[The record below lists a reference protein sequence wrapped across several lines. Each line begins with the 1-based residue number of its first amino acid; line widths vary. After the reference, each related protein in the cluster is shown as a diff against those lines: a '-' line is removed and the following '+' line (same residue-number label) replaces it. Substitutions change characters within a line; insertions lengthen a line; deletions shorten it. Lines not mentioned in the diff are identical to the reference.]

1 VADTIVDSFDVLACR
16 LKGKTHLTS
25 GRLSVDD
32 HGLACG
38 GPHPDLACGDPHPDL
53 ACGDPHPDLASEDP
67 HPGLACADPHPGL
80 ADVLSHP
87 VAADALAHPV
97 AIEALPHP
105 VSFLPL
111 TALESA
117 ELSCLHG
124 SEKDLGP
131 AGGAPLQV

>member
-1 VADTIVDSFDVLACR
+1 VADAIVDSFDVIACR
-16 LKGKTHLTS
+16 LKGKTHLTP
-25 GRLSVDD
+25 GRVSEDD
-32 HGLACG
+32 HG
-38 GPHPDLACGDPHPDL
+38 LACGDPHPDL